1 MKPIIRMTF
10 VLAAGVLAFTG
21 NTARAGSHEVTVTG
35 ARGTT
40 FQRDVTRADVFQQSS
55 GLFALALGNV
65 GRATFGILAN
75 IDRA

>member
-40 FQRDVTRADVFQQSS
+40 FQRDVTRADGQAQVTDTTT
-55 GLFALALGNV
+55 GPNGAIRTRDV
-65 GRATFGILAN
+65 
-75 IDRA
+75 DRSAAST